1 MGPILIGGNITP
13 AQTVLDA
20 LLERERLERA
30 SSLDPSK
37 FFGLYAVEQIL
48 KNYGLS
54 YEEIESGI
62 VDGGNDGGIDAIYT
76 FVNGVLIGEDS
87 NLDHLKEN
95 IQITTFFLQTKTSTG
110 FSEQAILRFE
120 STANDLLD
128 TGHEIT
134 DYEADYNAKLIRA
147 IGIFRNAYRALSS
160 KLPDLLFSFQY
171 AAKGEQVHPKV
182 EKKAERLKTVIKSL
196 FTDCQVQVNFV
207 GADKL
212 LSLSRKAKAQT
223 LSLQTSE
230 ALATKSMGT
239 ICLVRLKDYHDFIT
253 DSESGELRNWLF
265 EENVRDYEGKNVE
278 VNKGI
283 RRTLEAPKPNEDFWW
298 LNNGITIVAGKAPMD
313 GKTLTLTEPKVV
325 NGLQTSIEIYN
336 QFRANSETKGDR
348 KILVRAIVT
357 NDDRTRNEIIKATN
371 SQSAIKAASLR
382 AFDEIHYRIEEY
394 LGVNDLFY
402 DRRKNFYKN
411 QKKPKDK
418 IASISYVAQ
427 AVAAII
433 LQRPNDSRGR
443 PINLIKNE
451 SLYSKIFNN
460 ANPIELYLYCTKFMK
475 QVDRFLNSVNAP
487 EFIRGHEINVRYQ
500 LAMFAAAMK
509 TRRTSVT
516 SRYLARHP
524 LGDPSLDL
532 LKKSLTH
539 VWAVLDGLKA
549 KKNNDENKVAKSP
562 DFDTALKVRLAK
574 IIRTKDLGF

>member
-1 MGPILIGGNITP
+1 MSSPTS

-20 LLERERLERA
+20 MLERERQERA
-30 SSLDPSK
+30 SSLNHSK
-37 FFGLYAVEQIL
+37 FFNLYTVEQIL

-62 VDGGNDGGIDAIYT
+62 VDGGDDGGIDAIYT

-87 NLDHLKEN
+87 NFEHLKEN
-95 IQITTFFLQTKTSTG
+95 IQITTFILQAKTSAG
-110 FSEQAILRFE
+110 FSEHAILNFE
-120 STANDLLD
+120 STAKDLLD
-128 TGHEIT
+128 TSHEIADYET
-134 DYEADYNAKLIRA
+134 DYNEKLIRA
-147 IGIFRNAYRALSS
+147 IGIFRNAYKVLSS

-171 AAKGEQVHPKV
+171 ATKGEQIHPKV
-182 EKKAERLKTVIKSL
+182 EKKAEHLKSVIKGL
-196 FTDCQVQVNFV
+196 FTDCQVKVDFV

-223 LSLQTSE
+223 LPLQTSE
-230 ALATKSMGT
+230 ALATISMGT
-239 ICLVRLKDYHDFIT
+239 ICLVRLKDYYNFIT

-283 RRTLEAPKPNEDFWW
+283 RRTLEAPNPNEDFWW

-336 QFRANSETKGDR
+336 QFRTNPETQGTN

-357 NDDRTRNEIIKATN
+357 NNDRTRNDIIKATN

-382 AFDEIHYRIEEY
+382 AFNEIHYRIEEY
-394 LGVNDLFY
+394 LGVNGLFY
-402 DRRKNFYKN
+402 DRRKNYYKN

-418 IASISYVAQ
+418 IVSISYVAQ

-451 SLYSKIFNN
+451 ALYNKTFNE
-460 ANPIELYLYCTKFMK
+460 AYPIELYLYCTKFMK
-475 QVDRFLNSVNAP
+475 EVDKFLNSDDAP
-487 EFIRGHEINVRYQ
+487 KFIRGHEINVRYQ
-500 LAMFAAAMK
+500 LAMFAATMQTGR
-509 TRRTSVT
+509 TRVT
-516 SRYLARHP
+516 SKYLVHHP
-524 LGDPSLDL
+524 LGDPSLNV

-539 VWAVLDGLKA
+539 VWAVLNDLKA
-549 KKNNDENKVAKSP
+549 KKDDDENKVAKSL
-562 DFDTALKVRLAK
+562 DFDIALKTRIVK
-574 IIRTKDLGF
+574 IIKAKALAF